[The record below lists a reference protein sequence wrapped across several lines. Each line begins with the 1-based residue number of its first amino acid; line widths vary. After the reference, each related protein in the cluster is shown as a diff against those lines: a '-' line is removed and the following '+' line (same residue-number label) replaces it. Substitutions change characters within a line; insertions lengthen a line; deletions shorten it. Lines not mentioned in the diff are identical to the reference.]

1 MERSRKAS
9 TDDLGQDGRR
19 KAPVVDQR
27 VSRTKQNNVPI
38 ATWNNIC
45 KAVQIS
51 HTDVSLSNGCSDG
64 DVLTAAWAVAIAFV
78 GRSDNVLF
86 GRVVNGQRALT
97 NNIAHG
103 DHIVGPVMN
112 ILPVRV
118 ELPLH
123 HNMADRA
130 TGFGTGMTARLR
142 DVLSAVA
149 TQDTRSAAYEQPDLD
164 EIATQFVATGLW
176 LEVPNVTDKRRR
188 FTWDSVVAWQDYR
201 RLQAVDD
208 VLPVSDVQTLFD
220 VSNIARGYLNPFAS
234 SS

>member
-1 MERSRKAS
+1 MERSRQAS

-27 VSRTKQNNVPI
+27 VSRTRQNNVPI

-130 TGFGTGMTARLR
+130 TGFGTGRQPAYETFCLQSRLKIHDLPLTSSRIWTRLR
-142 DVLSAVA
+142 PNSWPRAC
-149 TQDTRSAAYEQPDLD
+149 
-164 EIATQFVATGLW
+164 GLKS
-176 LEVPNVTDKRRR
+176 PT
-188 FTWDSVVAWQDYR
+188 
-201 RLQAVDD
+201 
-208 VLPVSDVQTLFD
+208 
-220 VSNIARGYLNPFAS
+220 
-234 SS
+234 

>member
-1 MERSRKAS
+1 MERSRQAS

-27 VSRTKQNNVPI
+27 VSRTRQNNVPI

-130 TGFGTGMTARLR
+130 TGFGTGR
-142 DVLSAVA
+142 
-149 TQDTRSAAYEQPDLD
+149 QPAYE
-164 EIATQFVATGLW
+164 TFC
-176 LEVPNVTDKRRR
+176 
-188 FTWDSVVAWQDYR
+188 
-201 RLQAVDD
+201 LQ
-208 VLPVSDVQTLFD
+208 S
-220 VSNIARGYLNPFAS
+220 
-234 SS
+234 

>member
-1 MERSRKAS
+1 MERSRQAS

-19 KAPVVDQR
+19 KAPVVDQS
-27 VSRTKQNNVPI
+27 VSRTRQNNVPI
-38 ATWNNIC
+38 ATRNNIC

-97 NNIAHG
+97 SNIAHG

-130 TGFGTGMTARLR
+130 TGFGTGRQPAYETFCLQSRLKIHDLPPTSSRIWTRLR
-142 DVLSAVA
+142 
-149 TQDTRSAAYEQPDLD
+149 PN
-164 EIATQFVATGLW
+164 LW
-176 LEVPNVTDKRRR
+176 PRACGSKSPT
-188 FTWDSVVAWQDYR
+188 
-201 RLQAVDD
+201 
-208 VLPVSDVQTLFD
+208 
-220 VSNIARGYLNPFAS
+220 
-234 SS
+234 

>member
-1 MERSRKAS
+1 MERSRQAS

-27 VSRTKQNNVPI
+27 VSRTRQNNVPI

-45 KAVQIS
+45 KAVQMS

-64 DVLTAAWAVAIAFV
+64 DVLTAAWAVAIAFI

-103 DHIVGPVMN
+103 AYRRSCDEHSPCSSRASTISQHGGPCHRIRN
-112 ILPVRV
+112 RQ
-118 ELPLH
+118 
-123 HNMADRA
+123 
-130 TGFGTGMTARLR
+130 TARLR

>member
-1 MERSRKAS
+1 MERSRQAS

-27 VSRTKQNNVPI
+27 VSRTRQNNVPI

-130 TGFGTGMTARLR
+130 TGFGTGRQPAYETFCLRSRLKIHDLPLTSRRIWTRLR
-142 DVLSAVA
+142 
-149 TQDTRSAAYEQPDLD
+149 
-164 EIATQFVATGLW
+164 
-176 LEVPNVTDKRRR
+176 PNSWPRACGSKSPT
-188 FTWDSVVAWQDYR
+188 
-201 RLQAVDD
+201 
-208 VLPVSDVQTLFD
+208 
-220 VSNIARGYLNPFAS
+220 
-234 SS
+234 